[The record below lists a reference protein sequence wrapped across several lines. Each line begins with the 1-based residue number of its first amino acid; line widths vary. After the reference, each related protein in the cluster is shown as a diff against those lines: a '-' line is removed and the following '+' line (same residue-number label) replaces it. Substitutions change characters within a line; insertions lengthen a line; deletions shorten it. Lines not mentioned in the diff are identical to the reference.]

1 MNLAIQSIGSS
12 SSGNSYLITDGT
24 THLLLDV
31 GLSGKK
37 IREALAMDG
46 ISEDSIQG
54 ILVTHEHI
62 DHVKSIRMMSRI
74 CGNAEVIASRGT
86 AQNCEN
92 FQYVPKGRLTY
103 FASQSQKQIGDIT
116 VRSFALSHDAA
127 EPIGFSFCKGDTRIA
142 VVTDTGVVT
151 DEIYEEIRTADVLV
165 MEANHE
171 VEMLQMGPYPYS
183 VKRRILSD
191 VGHLSNVACGETLS
205 RMLADRGSLN
215 PRLHPCRDGE
225 LVLPKILLAHLST
238 TNNTPYNAAL
248 TVQDVLDQNDYHRNV
263 NFRLDIAAKAETGEL
278 IGY

>member
-92 FQYVPKGRLTY
+92 FQYVPR
-103 FASQSQKQIGDIT
+103 
-116 VRSFALSHDAA
+116 
-127 EPIGFSFCKGDTRIA
+127 
-142 VVTDTGVVT
+142 
-151 DEIYEEIRTADVLV
+151 
-165 MEANHE
+165 
-171 VEMLQMGPYPYS
+171 
-183 VKRRILSD
+183 
-191 VGHLSNVACGETLS
+191 VA
-205 RMLADRGSLN
+205 
-215 PRLHPCRDGE
+215 
-225 LVLPKILLAHLST
+225 
-238 TNNTPYNAAL
+238 
-248 TVQDVLDQNDYHRNV
+248 
-263 NFRLDIAAKAETGEL
+263 
-278 IGY
+278 